1 VFVFLLTL
9 TVVAVGS
16 IIATYQNWEI
26 RVDAGQAKMMRT
38 AEIGNLLIEKVL
50 VGACN
55 ALNAVQRDFDLDGNN
70 GNVSS
75 DKVSKVLNKSWQNFN
90 AYNNSDALGLIYWIN
105 AQGLLIA
112 KTGSP
117 IVESIDLSDQFY
129 FKDLKNNRWK
139 NRTVGPLVLD
149 RTNGKR
155 VFHFAIPVQDEG
167 GNLIGVLAQQVIEE
181 DIISEIKRYEDTVN
195 FLQMKIFYNSNRAS
209 LQFPPSTNM
218 FELETAGDIS
228 SAFEMLQSQPEKGSG
243 IFSLRERAVNTK
255 SIVGFSRSSFFGMT
269 TLVSMP
275 VEKFF
280 KLFLIANQIL
290 ILYILLGIAFL
301 VGIFF
306 VLFRFSVQLMIANE
320 DSLHDQLTNLY
331 NRRAV
336 DDRLPKLMRNSKRT
350 QTPISVLFVD
360 IDFFR
365 RFNEEYGHACGDR
378 ALQYV
383 AGALDSCCRRP
394 MDFICRWGGEE
405 FVVVLPQTNQAAA
418 VKIANDMLVA
428 VRSLRI
434 DVPNDVKQLIT
445 VSIGTVTIT
454 VNNSNFNMNLVDAAD
469 KAMKQAK
476 DCGRDQYFISTNVE
490 LPQILQLKMN

>member
-1 VFVFLLTL
+1 MKNEFLNSNQVKRKHQIFKSLVLAFSLTL

-16 IIATYQNWEI
+16 FIAIYQNWEI
-26 RVDAGQAKMMRT
+26 RVEAGQAKMMRT

-55 ALNAVQRDFDLDGNN
+55 ALNAVQRDFDLDSNN

-149 RTNGKR
+149 RANGKR

-275 VEKFF
+275 VEKF
-280 KLFLIANQIL
+280 LNYL
-290 ILYILLGIAFL
+290 
-301 VGIFF
+301 
-306 VLFRFSVQLMIANE
+306 
-320 DSLHDQLTNLY
+320 SL
-331 NRRAV
+331 
-336 DDRLPKLMRNSKRT
+336 
-350 QTPISVLFVD
+350 PIKF
-360 IDFFR
+360 
-365 RFNEEYGHACGDR
+365 
-378 ALQYV
+378 
-383 AGALDSCCRRP
+383 
-394 MDFICRWGGEE
+394 
-405 FVVVLPQTNQAAA
+405 
-418 VKIANDMLVA
+418 
-428 VRSLRI
+428 
-434 DVPNDVKQLIT
+434 
-445 VSIGTVTIT
+445 
-454 VNNSNFNMNLVDAAD
+454 
-469 KAMKQAK
+469 
-476 DCGRDQYFISTNVE
+476 
-490 LPQILQLKMN
+490 

>member
-1 VFVFLLTL
+1 MKNEFLNSNQVKRKHQIFKSLVLAFSLTL

-16 IIATYQNWEI
+16 FIAIYQNWEI
-26 RVDAGQAKMMRT
+26 RVEAGQAKMMRT

-55 ALNAVQRDFDLDGNN
+55 ALNAVQRDFDLDSNN

-209 LQFPPSTNM
+209 LQFPPSTDM
-218 FELETAGDIS
+218 FELETAGDTS
-228 SAFEMLQSQPEKGSG
+228 GAFEMLQSQPEKGSG
-243 IFSLRERAVNTK
+243 IFSLRERVINTK

-275 VEKFF
+275 VEKF
-280 KLFLIANQIL
+280 LNYL
-290 ILYILLGIAFL
+290 
-301 VGIFF
+301 
-306 VLFRFSVQLMIANE
+306 
-320 DSLHDQLTNLY
+320 SL
-331 NRRAV
+331 
-336 DDRLPKLMRNSKRT
+336 
-350 QTPISVLFVD
+350 PIKF
-360 IDFFR
+360 
-365 RFNEEYGHACGDR
+365 
-378 ALQYV
+378 
-383 AGALDSCCRRP
+383 
-394 MDFICRWGGEE
+394 
-405 FVVVLPQTNQAAA
+405 
-418 VKIANDMLVA
+418 
-428 VRSLRI
+428 
-434 DVPNDVKQLIT
+434 
-445 VSIGTVTIT
+445 
-454 VNNSNFNMNLVDAAD
+454 
-469 KAMKQAK
+469 
-476 DCGRDQYFISTNVE
+476 
-490 LPQILQLKMN
+490 